1 MMMMMMMMMEAMVA
15 TVSVPFPSILT
26 VLTEDLLLRILDMLV
41 DDSHRKS
48 LRLVCKEF
56 LRLESLNRRSLRVL
70 RHDSLPRLLRRYQ
83 FLDLLDLSVCPCI
96 DDATMTLLFG
106 IPNPYSC
113 LARWIKTLVLSRACA
128 LRSGGLEVVVKSLP
142 CLQEIDL
149 SYCRGFG
156 DREASALSYA
166 QGLKV
171 LKLVKCL
178 GITDFGL
185 AKIVVGCVRLESLN
199 LKWCLKITDLGIE
212 LLSKKCTALR
222 ILDLSYLK
230 VTNKSLHS
238 ISSLWRLEVLHMVGC
253 SSVDDNGLHFLSNG
267 NPSLLSI
274 DVSRCDNVS
283 SRGLLSV
290 IRGHKGLH
298 QITAGY
304 SFSELSKP
312 LVYKLGELKN
322 LKSIRVYA
330 ARVSDWSLGIIGN
343 NCKQLVEIG
352 LSKCTGVTDLG
363 IKKLVSGCP
372 DLKIL
377 DLTCCHLITDAA
389 LSAIADSC
397 KNRLCL
403 RLESCNLITQM
414 GLGRLGSC
422 CLLLEELDLTDCMG
436 VNDAGLEQL
445 SGCLE
450 LLCLKLGLCTNISDK
465 GLIHIGYKC
474 TKLLELDLYRCKGIG
489 DYGLA
494 AIANG
499 CRKLKKLNLC
509 YCVEISDEGLK
520 YISTLEE
527 LLDLEIRRLVKIT
540 SLGLTA
546 IAVGCKSL
554 AELDMKRCYS
564 ICDAGL
570 WSLAHYSPNIR
581 QINLSYCRISDV
593 ALCMA
598 MGNMKCLQD
607 AKLVHLTL
615 VSVEGFELALRA
627 SCVRLK
633 KLKLLSTLKFLLSA
647 ELLQMLQARGCKIR
661 WMEKALVLS

>member
-352 LSKCTGVTDLG
+352 LSKCTG
-363 IKKLVSGCP
+363 
-372 DLKIL
+372 
-377 DLTCCHLITDAA
+377 
-389 LSAIADSC
+389 
-397 KNRLCL
+397 
-403 RLESCNLITQM
+403 M